1 MGVYL
6 FKLALFGMS
15 LLFGLVA
22 IFLGSVTAYAAISNG
37 ELTYII
43 GRISTTVSRSD
54 DPSGFWRSLMLW
66 SVLPIVGGAAA
77 VWFGR
82 RGLSK
87 L

>member
-6 FKLALFGMS
+6 FKLALFGM
-15 LLFGLVA
+15 LFLFGLVA
-22 IFLGSVTAYAAISNG
+22 IFLGSVTAYAAVSNG
-37 ELTYII
+37 ELTYIV
-43 GRISTTVSRSD
+43 GRISTTVSRTD
-54 DPSGFWRSLMLW
+54 DPSGFWRNLMLW

-82 RGLSK
+82 RGLGK